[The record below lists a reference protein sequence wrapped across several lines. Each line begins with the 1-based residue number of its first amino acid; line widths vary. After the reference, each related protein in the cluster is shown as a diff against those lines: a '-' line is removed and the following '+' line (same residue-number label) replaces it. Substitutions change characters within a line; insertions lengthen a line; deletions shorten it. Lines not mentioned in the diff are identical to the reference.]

1 MDDLP
6 RLSKYVGGETE
17 IMLGSKYL
25 NYHPKFVFEMP
36 CDMRVYRS
44 CFVSVDGTRGV
55 IGGPHSV
62 ITELQKQLEGSYL
75 TLGSYLSQQLI
86 LYRSGIQ
93 LDPEAKLIAGENL
106 TVYDI
111 ETYECVVEEPEDSS
125 VSTLSTCVNCGG
137 VFRAA
142 SVKNSK
148 LFEIAENAGSEVDYR
163 CIKCRNCVD
172 CKKSGEVQCISIQE
186 EVEQDLVDKSVAVLP
201 EKGMSVAKLP
211 FLQDPE
217 TTLCT
222 NKDTAMSVYRSQ
234 VRKLDRNP

>member
-1 MDDLP
+1 MTCRFPTYPLKEIEEDIRATYQSLGKSVDDLP

-25 NYHPKFVFEMP
+25 KYHPKFVFEMP
-36 CDMRVYRS
+36 CGMRVYRS

-111 ETYECVVEEPEDSS
+111 ETY
-125 VSTLSTCVNCGG
+125 G
-137 VFRAA
+137 V
-142 SVKNSK
+142 
-148 LFEIAENAGSEVDYR
+148 
-163 CIKCRNCVD
+163 
-172 CKKSGEVQCISIQE
+172 
-186 EVEQDLVDKSVAVLP
+186 
-201 EKGMSVAKLP
+201 
-211 FLQDPE
+211 
-217 TTLCT
+217 
-222 NKDTAMSVYRSQ
+222 
-234 VRKLDRNP
+234 